1 MKVTIELGSEHI
13 PALENWMVEHGGMIT
28 EREELGDVVRLAVEN
43 AGPSYITAVREFRE
57 ESGMGFR
64 ESKEFVISRDPMTML
79 FSRDQAER
87 IKKNMERAGATV
99 RLFS

>member
-1 MKVTIELGSEHI
+1 MKLTVELESKHI

-43 AGPSYITAVREFRE
+43 AGPNYITAIKAFRE

-64 ESKEFVISRDPMTML
+64 ESREFVMDKNPMTML

-87 IKKNMERAGATV
+87 IKKEMVEAGAAV